1 MSSENHNH
9 ITRDIKPPGQC
20 YSCDRYHALSAK
32 ERIFTLEDLI
42 LFVEELYES
51 RGAQDALRHLQA
63 FIRTEN
69 LREKHKQ

>member
-20 YSCDRYHALSAK
+20 YSCDRYHALSSK
-32 ERIFTLEDLI
+32 ERILTLEDLI

-51 RGAQDALRHLQA
+51 HGAQEALRHLQA
-63 FIRTEN
+63 FIQNEN